1 MIERLGFDNE
11 KYLEMQSEHIR
22 SRINQFGGK
31 LYLEFGGKLFD
42 DHHASRV
49 LPGFHPDSKIR
60 MLMQLK
66 DQVEIVV
73 AVSAMDLEKSKVR
86 GDLGITYGSDTLRL
100 IDTFRGFGF
109 HVGSVVLTR
118 FNGQTAAEIFQ
129 SQLESLGIQ
138 VYRHYSIE
146 GYPYNIP
153 HIVSDE
159 GFGRNEYVETTKS
172 LVVVTAPGP
181 GSGKMAVCLSQ
192 LYHEYKRG
200 IQAGYAKYETFP
212 IWNLP
217 LRHPVNLAYEA
228 ATADLNDVNMIDP
241 FHLEAYGVTTVNYNR
256 DVEVFP
262 VLKTMFEHI
271 SGSCPYQS
279 PTDMGVNMAGYCIV
293 DDEVVCQASKEE
305 ILRRFYTEQ
314 CRHRR
319 GLTDGSAVYK
329 IELLM
334 KQLGLTGE
342 SRAVVRPAL
351 EVAERTGAPA
361 AAMEM
366 PDGKILT
373 GKTSSLLGSS
383 SALLL
388 NALKYLGGIPDE
400 VHLIAPEVIEPVQ
413 NLKVNVLGNK
423 NPLLHI
429 DELLVALSI
438 CAVNDPN
445 AKQAVRQLQ
454 KLRGCEVHTTV
465 ILSQSDEDSFRR
477 LGVRLTSEPTY
488 QTSKLYHK

>member
-1 MIERLGFDNE
+1 MIEKLGFDNE

-22 SRINQFGGK
+22 ARIGQFGGK

-60 MLMQLK
+60 MLMQLR

-73 AVSAMDLEKSKVR
+73 AVSAMDIEKSKVR
-86 GDLGITYGSDTLRL
+86 GDLGITYGTDTLRL
-100 IDTFRGFGF
+100 IDAFRGFGF

-118 FNGQTAAEIFQ
+118 FSGQPAAEIFQ
-129 SQLESLGIQ
+129 AQLEALGLK
-138 VYRHYSIE
+138 VYRHYPIE
-146 GYPYNIP
+146 GYPYDIP
-153 HIVSDE
+153 RIVSDE
-159 GFGRNEYVETTKS
+159 GYGRNEFVETDSS

-192 LYHEYKRG
+192 LYHEHKRG
-200 IQAGYAKYETFP
+200 VQAGYAKYETFP

-256 DVEVFP
+256 DVEIFP
-262 VLKTMFEHI
+262 VLKTMFERI
-271 SGSCPYQS
+271 AGVSPYQS
-279 PTDMGVNMAGYCIV
+279 PTDMGVNMAGYCII
-293 DDEVVCQASKEE
+293 DDEVVCEASREE
-305 ILRRFYTEQ
+305 ILRRFYAEQ

-319 GLTDGSAVYK
+319 GLSDGNAVYK

-334 KQLGLTGE
+334 KQLGLTPT
-342 SRAVVRPAL
+342 SRAVVSPAL
-351 EVAERTGAPA
+351 AVADRTGNPA

-366 PDGKILT
+366 PDGTILT
-373 GKTSSLLGSS
+373 GKTSALLGAS

-400 VHLIAPEVIEPVQ
+400 VQLIAPSVIAPVQ
-413 NLKVNVLGNK
+413 DLKVNVLGNK

-438 CAVNDPN
+438 CAVTDPN
-445 AKQAVRQLQ
+445 AKKAVRQLQ
-454 KLRGCEVHTTV
+454 KLRGCEVHSTV
-465 ILSQSDEDSFRR
+465 ILSETDEDSFRR
-477 LGVRLTSEPTY
+477 LGVRLTCEPRY
-488 QTSKLYHK
+488 QTSKLYHG

>member
-1 MIERLGFDNE
+1 MIDRLGVDNE

-22 SRINQFGGK
+22 SRIDQFGGK

-42 DHHASRV
+42 DNHASRV

-86 GDLGITYGSDTLRL
+86 GDLGITYGTDTLRL
-100 IDTFRGFGF
+100 IDVFRGFGF
-109 HVGSVVLTR
+109 QVNSVVLTR
-118 FNGQTAAEIFQ
+118 FSGQPAAEIFQ
-129 SQLESLGIQ
+129 AQLEGLGLK
-138 VYRHYSIE
+138 VYRHYPIE
-146 GYPYNIP
+146 GYPYDIP
-153 HIVSDE
+153 LIVSEE
-159 GFGRNEYVETTKS
+159 GYGKNEYIETSRS

-192 LYHEYKRG
+192 LYHEHQRG

-256 DVEVFP
+256 DVEIFP
-262 VLKTMFEHI
+262 VLKTMFERI
-271 SGSCPYQS
+271 AGSSPYQS

-293 DDEVVCQASKEE
+293 DDDVVCQASKEE
-305 ILRRFYTEQ
+305 ILRRFYAEQ

-319 GLTDGSAVYK
+319 GQTDGNAVFK

-334 KQLGLTGE
+334 KQLGLTPQD
-342 SRAVVRPAL
+342 RKVVAPAL
-351 EVAERTGAPA
+351 AVAERTGAPA

-366 PDGKILT
+366 TDGKILT
-373 GKTSSLLGSS
+373 GKTSELLGCS

-388 NALKYLGGIPDE
+388 NALKYLGNIPDE
-400 VHLIAPEVIEPVQ
+400 VQLISPSVIEPVQ

-423 NPLLHI
+423 NPRLHI

-438 CAVNDPN
+438 CAVTDAN
-445 AKQAVRQLQ
+445 AKKAVRQLQ
-454 KLRGCEVHTTV
+454 KLRGCEAHTTV
-465 ILSQSDEDSFRR
+465 ILSEADEDSFRR
-477 LGVRLTSEPTY
+477 LGVRLTSEPKY
-488 QTSKLYHK
+488 QTSKLYHG